1 MTISADH
8 TAPDQA
14 ATPPTEDA
22 VAEAVRKF
30 GITVEDYM
38 LPARHQIQMVDQEGR
53 LKADREQGTEPGHEY
68 PLPGDVELMAAYEQ
82 LVVGRRVND
91 QNSALVRQGRMA
103 VYPSSHGQEAC
114 QVAAALCLS
123 EGDWMFPTY
132 RDSVAVMARGV
143 DPVQTMTLF
152 RGDWHSGYNP
162 AKHKVGIQCTPLTTQ
177 LLHAVGVAHAAKLRG
192 EDTVVL
198 AMCGDGATSEGD
210 FHEALNFA
218 AVFHLPV
225 VFFVQN
231 NRYAISVPLAHQSV
245 APSLAHKA
253 VGYGMAGE
261 RVDGN
266 DVVALLAVLDRAV
279 KLAREGSGPLLVE
292 AHTYR
297 MQAHTNADD
306 ATRYRQDSEVA
317 EWMAKDPVS
326 RMKTYLTDRGLLNG
340 DTEAKIA
347 AKAEAVAT
355 QLREGLSEE
364 VPVDPQDLFRH
375 VFSAPTPQLKEQSA
389 MLADELAREATSE
402 EDAK

>member
-1 MTISADH
+1 MPSSADQNTQDH
-8 TAPDQA
+8 APQ
-14 ATPPTEDA
+14 EA
-22 VAEAVRKF
+22 VSEAVRKF

-38 LPARHQIQMVDQEGR
+38 LPARHQIQIVDQDGR
-53 LKADREQGTEPGHEY
+53 LNPHEQQGTEPGHEY
-68 PLPGDVELMAAYEQ
+68 PLPNDAELLKAYEQ

-91 QNSALVRQGRMA
+91 QNFALVRQGRMA

-114 QVAAALCLS
+114 QVAAALCLA

-152 RGDWHSGYNP
+152 RGDWHGGYDP
-162 AKHKVGIQCTPLTTQ
+162 TKHKVGIQCTPLTTQ
-177 LLHAVGVAHAAKLRG
+177 LLHGVGVAHAAKLRG

-225 VFFVQN
+225 VFFIQN
-231 NRYAISVPLAHQSV
+231 NQYAISVPMVHQSV

-261 RVDGN
+261 GVDGN
-266 DVVALLAVLDRAV
+266 DVVALLAVLGRAV

-306 ATRYRQDSEVA
+306 ASRYRQDSEVA
-317 EWMAKDPVS
+317 QWVAKDPLT
-326 RMKTYLTDRGLLNG
+326 RMKTYLTDRGLLDDDG
-340 DTEAKIA
+340 GARIA
-347 AKAEAVAT
+347 EKAEVVAT
-355 QLREGLSEE
+355 QLRNGLSKD
-364 VPVDPQDLFRH
+364 VPVDPQDLFRY
-375 VFSAPTPQLKEQSA
+375 VFSAPTPQLQEQSA
-389 MLADELAREATSE
+389 MLADELARESSVPSQEA
-402 EDAK
+402 AK